1 MASDFFKGI
10 CFVLSACLIWGLI
23 FVVPQFMEGFSSIE
37 IATGRYFFYG
47 IISLCLFFKAKLQNF
62 SLHAWTK
69 SLLYSLIYAV
79 AYYPCVIL
87 GLRYA
92 TPPICA
98 LIMGIGPITI
108 ALYGNWREK
117 ECSYRSLLLPSFL
130 ILIGLA
136 IINGPAFLGSETPS
150 TYLLGLLTCFIAL
163 VTFSWYVVVNA
174 RFLKD
179 NREISSSGWSTLNG
193 VTTLF
198 WVILFVLG
206 TGLFFKESLD
216 IGKYLIYTPQLGGFL
231 AGCAILG
238 VFCSWL
244 GIFLWNKAT
253 LYLPVSFAGQ
263 LTIFETIFG
272 LLFIYLLE
280 QRLPTLLE
288 CIGIALFLIAIG
300 EGIRQSSKLNPS
312 HPS

>member
-1 MASDFFKGI
+1 MAPGFFKGI
-10 CFVLSACLIWGLI
+10 LFVLAACLIWGLI
-23 FVVPQFMEGFSSIE
+23 FVVPQFMEGFSSVE

-47 IISLCLFFKAKLQNF
+47 IVSLCLFFKSKNF
-62 SLHAWTK
+62 PLHAWAK
-69 SLLYSLIYAV
+69 SLLYSLIYAIG
-79 AYYPCVIL
+79 YYPCVIL

-92 TPPICA
+92 SPPICA

-108 ALYGNWREK
+108 ALYGNWKEK
-117 ECSYRSLLLPSFL
+117 ECSYRSLVLPSLL
-130 ILIGLA
+130 IFVGLA
-136 IINGPAFLGSETPS
+136 IINGPALLSNQAPS
-150 TYLLGLLTCFIAL
+150 TYLLGLATCFIAL
-163 VTFSWYVVVNA
+163 FTFSWYVVINA
-174 RFLKD
+174 KFLKN

-216 IGKYLIYTPQLGGFL
+216 IGKYLTMSAQLGGFL

-253 LYLPVSFAGQ
+253 LHLPVSFAGQ

-288 CIGIALFLIAIG
+288 CAGISLFLIAIG
-300 EGIRQSSKLNPS
+300 EGIRQSSKLSPS
-312 HPS
+312 HS

>member
-1 MASDFFKGI
+1 MAQNYSKGI
-10 CFVLSACLIWGLI
+10 FFVLAACFIWGLI
-23 FVVPQFMEGFSSIE
+23 FVVPQFMEGFGSIE

-47 IISLCLFFKAKLQNF
+47 IISLCLFFKNKNYPLQ
-62 SLHAWTK
+62 AWKK

-79 AYYPCVIL
+79 GYYPCVIL

-92 TPPICA
+92 SPPICA

-108 ALYGNWREK
+108 ALYGNMREK
-117 ECSYRSLLLPSFL
+117 ECSYRSLAVPSLL

-136 IINGPAFLGSETPS
+136 IINGPALFASETPS
-150 TYLLGLLTCFIAL
+150 TYLAGLLTCFIAL
-163 VTFSWYVVVNA
+163 FTFSWYVVANA
-174 RFLKD
+174 RFLKN

-206 TGLFFKESLD
+206 TALFFKDSLD
-216 IGKYLIYTPQLGGFL
+216 IEKYLIFTPQLGAFL

-238 VFCSWL
+238 IVCSWV

-272 LLFIYLLE
+272 LFFIYLLE
-280 QRLPTLLE
+280 QRLPTGLE
-288 CIGIALFLIAIG
+288 SIGIILFLLAIG
-300 EGIRQSSKLNPS
+300 EGIRRSSKLS
-312 HPS
+312 RLEG

>member
-1 MASDFFKGI
+1 MAPGFFKGI
-10 CFVLSACLIWGLI
+10 LFVLTACLIWGLI

-47 IISLCLFFKAKLQNF
+47 IVSLCLFFKSKNF
-62 SLHAWTK
+62 PLHAWIK
-69 SLLYSLIYAV
+69 SLLYSLIYAIG
-79 AYYPCVIL
+79 YYPCVIL

-108 ALYGNWREK
+108 ALYGNWKEK
-117 ECSYRSLLLPSFL
+117 ECSYRSLALPSLLIFL
-130 ILIGLA
+130 GLA
-136 IINGPAFLGSETPS
+136 IINGPALLSSQAPS
-150 TYLLGLLTCFIAL
+150 KYLLGLFTCFIAL
-163 VTFSWYVVVNA
+163 FTFSWYVVINA

-198 WVILFVLG
+198 WVILFVLAA
-206 TGLFFKESLD
+206 GLFFKESLD
-216 IGKYLIYTPQLGGFL
+216 IGKYLTMTEQLGRFL
-231 AGCAILG
+231 AGSAILG

-253 LYLPVSFAGQ
+253 LHLPVSFAGQ

-280 QRLPTLLE
+280 HRLPTLLE
-288 CIGIALFLIAIG
+288 CTGITLFLIAIG
-300 EGIRQSSKLNPS
+300 EGIRQSSKPAVCNENS
-312 HPS
+312 

>member
-1 MASDFFKGI
+1 MASGFFKGI
-10 CFVLSACLIWGLI
+10 LFVLAACLIWGLI

-47 IISLCLFFKAKLQNF
+47 IVSLCLFFKGKLQNLP
-62 SLHAWTK
+62 LHAWTK
-69 SLLYSLIYAV
+69 SLVYSLIYAV
-79 AYYPCVIL
+79 GYYPCVIL

-108 ALYGNWREK
+108 ALYGNLREK
-117 ECSYRSLLLPSFL
+117 ECSYQSLVLPSLLIFT
-130 ILIGLA
+130 GLA
-136 IINGPAFLGSETPS
+136 VINGPALFASETPS
-150 TYLLGLLTCFIAL
+150 TYLLGLFTCFIAL
-163 VTFSWYVVVNA
+163 FTFSWYVVVNA
-174 RFLKD
+174 RFLKNNKD
-179 NREISSSGWSTLNG
+179 ISSSEWSTLSG

-198 WVILFVLG
+198 WVILFMLG

-216 IGKYLIYTPQLGGFL
+216 IGKYLTVTPELGGFL

-272 LLFIYLLE
+272 LLFIYILE
-280 QRLPTLLE
+280 QRLPTGLE
-288 CIGIALFLIAIG
+288 GFGIALFLIAIG
-300 EGIRQSSKLNPS
+300 EGIRQSSKLSPA

>member
-1 MASDFFKGI
+1 MQNQVKGI
-10 CFVLSACLIWGLI
+10 CFVLAACLIWGLV
-23 FVVPQFMEGFSSIE
+23 FVIPQFMEGFSSIE
-37 IATGRYFFYG
+37 IAIGRYLFYG
-47 IISLCLFFKAKLQNF
+47 TISLSLFFKGRLQNF
-62 SLHAWTK
+62 PLHAWTK
-69 SLLYSLIYAV
+69 SLLYSLIYALD
-79 AYYPCVIL
+79 YPCVIL

-92 TPPICA
+92 TAPICA
-98 LIMGIGPITI
+98 LIMGLAPITI
-108 ALYGNWREK
+108 AYYGNWREK
-117 ECSYRSLLLPSFL
+117 ECTYRSLLLPSIL

-136 IINGPAFLGSETPS
+136 VINGPALLASQTPS

-163 VTFSWYVVVNA
+163 FIFSWYVVTNA
-174 RFLKD
+174 RFLKN
-179 NREISSSGWSTLNG
+179 NRDISSSGWSTLNG

-198 WVILFVLG
+198 WVIVFVLG

-216 IGKYLIYTPQLGGFL
+216 IGKYLIMTPQLSRFFT
-231 AGCAILG
+231 GCAILG

-244 GIFLWNKAT
+244 ANFLWNKAT

-272 LLFIYLLE
+272 LLFIYVLE
-280 QRLPTLLE
+280 KRLPTGLE
-288 CIGIALFLIAIG
+288 GVGIALFLIAIG